1 MVDLAGNTQ
10 RCNCCPSKKGRRVS
24 STREETQASWVG
36 AAFDVDFPRR
46 LPIDLLEVCAAFV
59 VGFALGLLL
68 IPPKRETQ

>member
-1 MVDLAGNTQ
+1 M
-10 RCNCCPSKKGRRVS
+10 
-24 STREETQASWVG
+24 G